1 MKLEDRFKVVLGD
14 WETSKADAMAIR
26 YEVFVREQH
35 VPLEIELDSEDAH
48 SMHAVAYDERGA
60 AVGTGRL
67 LRDAHIGRMAV
78 RASHRGLGVGSVL
91 LRALIEQ
98 ACKRH
103 YPQVVLS
110 AQIHA
115 RAFYEAHGF
124 IAEGDI
130 YIEAGIEHVTMRRA
144 LPNC

>member
-1 MKLEDRFKVVLGD
+1 VKSEGRFKVVLGG

-35 VPLEIELDSEDAH
+35 VPIEIELDSEDAC
-48 SMHAVAYDERGA
+48 SVHAVAYDERGA
-60 AVGTGRL
+60 AIGTGRL
-67 LRDAHIGRMAV
+67 LPDAHIGRMAV

-91 LRALIEQ
+91 LRALIAE

-110 AQIHA
+110 AQAHA
-115 RAFYEAHGF
+115 RPFYAAHGF
-124 IAEGDI
+124 TADGDT
-130 YIEAGIEHVTMRRA
+130 YMEAGIEHVTMRRE
-144 LPNC
+144 LGC